1 MPDVLVCDTTGD
13 IKQISHLKFSH
24 DKLFKEIWS
33 DVESAWSFLENYLPT
48 DLLAVMDLTSL
59 EIHKGSFVEKNLKEY
74 HSDLLYRVRTEKG
87 HAFIYILFEHKSYP
101 DSLIHLQLLKYMT
114 GIWSLNLKQSRSKK
128 LDIIVP
134 LVMYHGK
141 KIWNAPDRFSDL
153 FSDSS
158 EPVQPFLPDFQYIL
172 FDLPRYSDEEIRGTI
187 LGRVVMLMFKYVF
200 DPDFEGKLPGI
211 FKLLNDLMQK
221 ETGLQYMETLLR
233 YLIANIED
241 MNSEKLKSIV
251 EVSMSEKEGET
262 VMTFAK
268 TMLGKSYYQGV
279 EQGMQQGMQQGM
291 LQELKEAVMDLMD
304 LRFGNMGEAEHAKR
318 LISNMENIERLKA
331 LKHKIKSGASLA
343 EITAMMGN

>member
-1 MPDVLVCDTTGD
+1 M
-13 IKQISHLKFSH
+13 
-24 DKLFKEIWS
+24 
-33 DVESAWSFLENYLPT
+33 ESAWSFLENYLPT

-114 GIWSLNLKQSRSKK
+114 GIWSLNLKQSRSKR

-153 FSDSS
+153 FNDSS

-262 VMTFAK
+262 VMTFAN

-279 EQGMQQGMQQGM
+279 EQGMQQGM